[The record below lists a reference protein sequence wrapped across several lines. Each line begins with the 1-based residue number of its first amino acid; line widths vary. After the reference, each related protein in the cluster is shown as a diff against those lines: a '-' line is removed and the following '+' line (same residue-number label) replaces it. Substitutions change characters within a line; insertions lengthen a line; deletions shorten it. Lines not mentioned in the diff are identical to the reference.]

1 MATMIHTCLPFRV
14 AVDAC
19 ARPVR
24 GTAESL
30 TGSPAAAVAVLAGT
44 LLLADSAGGNEG
56 GNAGL
61 FMFVT
66 SGRCCDS
73 CMRIGCITA
82 VVVASNAT
90 G

>member
-1 MATMIHTCLPFRV
+1 MIHTCLPFRV

-30 TGSPAAAVAVLAGT
+30 TGSPAAVAVLAGT